1 MADLESTVSWA
12 LEVWGV
18 ARRYGLADP
27 VATFVDGGARASWAR
42 GLKRADLS
50 LDPEGDVVLEL
61 FEARPDGAWSSG
73 QHVTPGPDGL
83 REAVARVRDHVGPRA
98 PGSFAAPS
106 IAGLAP
112 GGEA

>member
-1 MADLESTVSWA
+1 MTTLDPNISWA
-12 LEVWGV
+12 LEAWGV
-18 ARRYGLADP
+18 ARRAGLADP
-27 VATFVDGGARASWAR
+27 SVTFPGGGARASWASR
-42 GLKRADLS
+42 LKRADLS
-50 LDPEGDVVLEL
+50 LDAEGCVLLEL
-61 FEARPDGAWSSG
+61 FEARSDGAWPSG
-73 QHVTPGPDGL
+73 QHVTPGADGL